1 MKIEQLMTKNV
12 SACTPEQTLNCAAQI
27 MWDQDCGC
35 VPIVDDKNLVVGM
48 LTDRDICMAAY
59 TTNAPL
65 SELRIGD
72 IMAKQVIA
80 CGPFDTVEQA
90 EALMR
95 QHQLRRLPIV
105 GFENQLIGI
114 LSLNDLARVVR
125 LQSHTRE
132 RGVSP
137 DAIEATLAAV
147 CEPRVHH
154 AMSAP

>member
-1 MKIEQLMTKNV
+1 MKIEQVMTKNV
-12 SACTPEQTLNCAAQI
+12 SACTPDQTLNCAAQI

-65 SELRIGD
+65 SALRIGD

-95 QHQLRRLPIV
+95 QHQIRRLPIV

-125 LQSHTRE
+125 LQPHTRE